1 MTADESGQLSGSQPA
16 TDSGLSGS
24 MSPDGDSR
32 QQTDIDDRPVGACY
46 NELQAVKAAVDA
58 ARAADA
64 RVKDALAKFW
74 QCRDAAAAEA
84 HAARQELST
93 TPLTRA
99 QAESLASVF
108 KSHEEHLIWIERH
121 LLRIP

>member
-1 MTADESGQLSGSQPA
+1 MAADESGQLSGSQPA

-24 MSPDGDSR
+24 ISPDGDSR

-64 RVKDALAKFW
+64 RVKDALAAFW
-74 QCRDAAAAEA
+74 ACRDAAAAVAGIQSPSAKATSFLATTFEGREDDL
-84 HAARQELST
+84 RQIE
-93 TPLTRA
+93 
-99 QAESLASVF
+99 
-108 KSHEEHLIWIERH
+108 KLIE
-121 LLRIP
+121 

>member
-1 MTADESGQLSGSQPA
+1 MAQADESGQLSGSQPA

-24 MSPDGDSR
+24 MFPDGDSR

-46 NELQAVKAAVDA
+46 NELQAVKASVDA

-74 QCRDAAAAEA
+74 QCRDAAAMSAGIQSPSTVK
-84 HAARQELST
+84 AASFLATTFDGREDDLRQIEKLIEP
-93 TPLTRA
+93 TP
-99 QAESLASVF
+99 
-108 KSHEEHLIWIERH
+108 
-121 LLRIP
+121 